1 VEPGVIVEGDWVAIG
16 RLWRARGNRGELLG
30 ELDSSEPGREDQLR
44 EVALV
49 VGGQRRL
56 LQVQE
61 VWRHDGRPVF
71 KFVGVDSISD
81 AEKLEG
87 AEILV
92 PASEVA
98 KPAEGAYS
106 HQELVGCRVETLA
119 AAGGMGALLGVVTGV
134 EEYGGPPLL
143 QVKAEDGREILIPF
157 VRAICKEID
166 VAAKRIRAELPEGLL
181 EYQ

>member
-1 VEPGVIVEGDWVAIG
+1 MQDWVAIG
-16 RLWRARGNRGELLG
+16 RLWKTRGIRGELLG
-30 ELDSSEPGREDQLR
+30 QLDSTEIGREEKLR
-44 EVALV
+44 DVALE
-49 VGGQRRL
+49 VGGQRR
-56 LQVQE
+56 VMRIEE

-71 KFVGVDSISD
+71 KFEGIDSIND
-81 AEKLEG
+81 AEAFEG

-92 PASEVA
+92 APEDVA
-98 KPAEGAYS
+98 QPEEGAYAYR
-106 HQELVGCRVETLA
+106 ELVGCRVE
-119 AAGGMGALLGVVTGV
+119 GESFRGSVEGV

-166 VAAKRIRAELPEGLL
+166 VAAKVIRVELPDGLL